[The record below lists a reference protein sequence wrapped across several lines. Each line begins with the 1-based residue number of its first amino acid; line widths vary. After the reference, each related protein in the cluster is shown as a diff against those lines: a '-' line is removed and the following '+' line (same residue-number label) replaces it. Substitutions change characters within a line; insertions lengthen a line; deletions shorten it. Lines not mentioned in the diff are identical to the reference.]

1 VVSNE
6 ERISRLEGIAEA
18 TAGQLGDIRAEING
32 LRGEMSD
39 LRAEIRAMRQ
49 ELYAEIRSNR
59 NTLLM
64 VTLLMWMT
72 TIGTLL
78 GLFFGVR

>member
-1 VVSNE
+1 MVSNE
-6 ERISRLEGIAEA
+6 ERKSRLEGIAEA
-18 TAGQLGDIRAEING
+18 TGSQLVGIRA
-32 LRGEMSD
+32 EMSD
-39 LRAEIRAMRQ
+39 LRAEIRSVRQ
-49 ELYAEIRSNR
+49 DLQTEIRSVR

>member
-1 VVSNE
+1 MVSNE
-6 ERISRLEGIAEA
+6 ERKSHLEGIAEA
-18 TAGQLGDIRAEING
+18 TGSQLGDIRAEIRSTRQE
-32 LRGEMSD
+32 LET
-39 LRAEIRAMRQ
+39 EIRALRQ
-49 ELYAEIRSNR
+49 DLQTEIRSVR

-78 GLFFGVR
+78 GLFFGVK